1 LGKKADDGVDIATL
15 GNRGVLGI
23 ADAMKDDSLERSP
36 LRPLRHPRSM
46 IAAIHKGARPARL
59 IRS

>member
-23 ADAMKDDSLERSP
+23 ADAMKDDSL
-36 LRPLRHPRSM
+36 
-46 IAAIHKGARPARL
+46 
-59 IRS
+59 